1 MPQNLIQLLIKNRS
15 EYPGRAALR
24 EKRYGVWAPLSWAQ
38 LAERVENFAL
48 GLKALGLRP
57 QETVTIVG
65 DNKPPW
71 IIAEMGIIAAGGV
84 VTGMYPDCL
93 AEEVLYLLSYSEAR
107 MAILS
112 DQEQVDKILR
122 IWPKIK
128 ERVQWVIVWDA
139 RGMSH
144 YFHQYAFLR
153 RFEDIEE
160 MGALAKKKAN
170 NFLEEVASFWP
181 ANAPAM
187 MLTTSGTTALPKLA
201 VLSHE
206 NLIWAAENLG
216 KVVSM
221 EASDDLL
228 SLAPLPWI
236 GEQLYTVIRWLL
248 SGACY
253 NFPEEPETL
262 RRDLI
267 ELQPSYFGGTPA
279 RWEDLVSMIQAAM
292 DNADFFKKF
301 LYHWAMKNA
310 LHKTEEEL
318 SGKKIGWAQ
327 RFFSSLLAFFV
338 LRPLRNRVG
347 LGRVKMA
354 ITGGGALSPEV
365 FKYFKALGLD
375 IRQVYGQTECAG
387 IATTHRDGDV
397 RPETVGVPI
406 PGIEVKISD
415 KGEIMVR
422 GKSVM
427 LGYYKNEQATKEVLT
442 PEGFLRTGDAGYF
455 GEDGHLYI
463 FDRFKDIMVLADG
476 TRFAPQ
482 DIEIRLKFS
491 PYIKEAV
498 ICGGNQPFVAAIISI
513 DFETVGNWAK
523 KRRMAYTTYQDL
535 SQRPEVYSLIREE
548 ISKLCQRFPPNMR
561 VKKFVILIKELHPD
575 DEELTRTRK
584 VRRAFIYERYKELI
598 TDIYA
603 GKKVHNLD
611 IKIHYEDGRIS
622 AFQGQVVIAE
632 VDS

>member
-1 MPQNLIQLLIKNRS
+1 MAQNLIQLLVRNYRQN
-15 EYPGRAALR
+15 PRRVALR
-24 EKRYGVWAPLSWAQ
+24 EKRYGVWIPLSWQ
-38 LAERVENFAL
+38 ELVERIENFAL
-48 GLKALGLRP
+48 GLKVLGLKA
-57 QETVTIVG
+57 QEAVTIVG
-65 DNKPPW
+65 DNKPAW
-71 IIAEMGIIAAGGV
+71 IIAEMGVIAAGGV
-84 VTGMYPDCL
+84 ITGMYPDCL

-107 MAILS
+107 FVVLS

-122 IWPKIK
+122 IWPQIK
-128 ERVQWVIVWDA
+128 ERVPWVIVWDS

-144 YFHQYAFLR
+144 YYHQYSFLL
-153 RFEDIEE
+153 RFEEVE
-160 MGALAKKKAN
+160 KRGAKEKSKEN
-170 NFLEEVASFWP
+170 NFLEKVANLLP
-181 ANAPAM
+181 PEAPAM

-206 NLIWAAENLG
+206 NLIWAGENLG

-221 EASDDLL
+221 EAEDDLL

-236 GEQLYTVIRWLL
+236 GEQLYTVVRWLL
-248 SGACY
+248 SSACY

-267 ELQPSYFGGTPA
+267 ELQPSYFGGTPS
-279 RWEDLVSMIQAAM
+279 RWEDLVSMVQAAM

-301 LYHWAMKNA
+301 LYRWAMKSA
-310 LHKTEEEL
+310 LRKTEEKL
-318 SGKKIGWAQ
+318 SGKKIGWTQ
-327 RFFSSLLAFFV
+327 NFFCALLAFFV

-365 FKYFKALGLD
+365 FKYFKSLGLD

-406 PGIEVKISD
+406 PGIEVKIAEN
-415 KGEIMVR
+415 GEILVR

-427 LGYYKNEQATKEVLT
+427 LGYYKNEKATREVFT
-442 PEGFLRTGDAGYF
+442 AAGFLRTGDAGFF

-498 ICGGNQPFVAAIISI
+498 VCGGQQPFVAAIISI
-513 DFETVGNWAK
+513 DYETVGNWAK
-523 KRRMAYTTYQDL
+523 KRRLAYTTYQDL

-548 ISKLCQRFPPNMR
+548 ISRLCERFPPNMR
-561 VKKFVILIKELHPD
+561 IKKFVLLIKELHPD

-584 VRRAFIYERYKELI
+584 VRRAFIYERYKGLI
-598 TDIYA
+598 EDIYA
-603 GKKVHNLD
+603 GKRIHNLD
-611 IKIHYEDGRIS
+611 VKIHYEDGRIS
-622 AFQGQVVIAE
+622 SFQGQVVIAE
-632 VDS
+632 VNL

>member
-1 MPQNLIQLLIKNRS
+1 MAQNLIQLLIKNKK
-15 EYPGRAALR
+15 EYPQRVAMR
-24 EKRYGVWAPLSWAQ
+24 EKRYGVWSPLTWAQ
-38 LAERVENFAL
+38 LGERVENFAL
-48 GLKALGLRP
+48 GLKKLGLKAG
-57 QETVTIVG
+57 ETVTIVG

-71 IIAEMGIIAAGGV
+71 VIAEMGTIAAGGV

-93 AEEVLYLLSYSEAR
+93 AEEVLYLISYAEAK
-107 MAILS
+107 MLILS

-122 IWPKIK
+122 IWESIK
-128 ERVQWVIVWDA
+128 GKVRWVVIWDS

-144 YFHQYAFLR
+144 YYQRYPFLR
-153 RFEDIEE
+153 RFEEVE
-160 MGALAKKKAN
+160 HLGAQEKNRENKYLEQVAN
-170 NFLEEVASFWP
+170 LLLP
-181 ANAPAM
+181 NAPAL

-206 NLIWAAENLG
+206 NLIWAGENLG

-221 EASDDLL
+221 EAEDELL

-236 GEQLYTVIRWLL
+236 GEQLYTVVRWLL

-301 LYHWAMKNA
+301 LYHWAINA
-310 LHKTEEEL
+310 ALRKTEAEL
-318 SGKKIGWAQ
+318 SGQKIKWPQ
-327 RFFSSLLAFFV
+327 RLFSGLLAFFV

-365 FKYFKALGLD
+365 FKYFKSLGLD

-406 PGIEVKISD
+406 PGLELKIAD
-415 KGEIMVR
+415 NGEIMVR

-427 LGYYKNEQATKEVLT
+427 LGYYKNEQATREAFT
-442 PEGFLRTGDAGYF
+442 PDGFLRTGDAGYF

-513 DFETVGNWAK
+513 DYETVGNWAK
-523 KRRMAYTTYQDL
+523 KRRLAFTTYQDL
-535 SQRPEVYSLIREE
+535 AQRPEVYALIRDE
-548 ISKLCQRFPPNMR
+548 INKLCQRFPPNMR
-561 VKKFVILIKELHPD
+561 VKRFAILIKELHPD

-584 VRRAFIYERYKELI
+584 VRRAFIYERYRELI
-598 TDIYA
+598 NDIYA
-603 GKKVHNLD
+603 GKQIHNLD

-622 AFQGQVVIAE
+622 AFQGQIIIAE
-632 VDS
+632 VNP

>member
-1 MPQNLIQLLIKNRS
+1 MPQNLIQLLLKNSR
-15 EYPGRAALR
+15 EHPQRAALR
-24 EKRYGVWAPLSWAQ
+24 EKRYGVWSPLSWGQ

-48 GLKALGLRP
+48 GLKALGLKTG
-57 QETVTIVG
+57 EAVTIVG
-65 DNKPPW
+65 DNKPTW

-93 AEEVLYLLSYSEAR
+93 TEEILYLISYAEAR
-107 MAILS
+107 LVILS
-112 DQEQVDKILR
+112 DQEQVDKILK
-122 IWPKIK
+122 IWGNIK
-128 ERVQWVIVWDA
+128 EKVQWVIVWDS

-144 YFHQYAFLR
+144 YYHQYPFLR
-153 RFEDIEE
+153 RFEEVEKIGGHEKNKE
-160 MGALAKKKAN
+160 NNILEQVAN
-170 NFLEEVASFWP
+170 HLP
-181 ANAPAM
+181 PHAPAM

-201 VLSHE
+201 ILSHE
-206 NLIWAAENLG
+206 NLIWAGENLG

-221 EASDDLL
+221 EAGDDLL

-236 GEQLYTVIRWLL
+236 GEQLYTVVRWLL

-292 DNADFFKKF
+292 DNADFCKRFF
-301 LYHWAMKNA
+301 YHWAMNNA
-310 LHKTEEEL
+310 LRKTEDEL
-318 SGKKIGWAQ
+318 NGKKIGWVQ
-327 RFFSSLLAFFV
+327 KLLSDILTFFV
-338 LRPLRNRVG
+338 LRALRNRVG

-406 PGIEVKISD
+406 PGVEVKIAEN
-415 KGEIMVR
+415 GEIMVR

-427 LGYYKNEQATKEVLT
+427 LGYYQNEQATREAFT
-442 PEGFLRTGDAGYF
+442 PDGFLRTGDAGYF

-513 DFETVGNWAK
+513 DYETVGNWAK

-561 VKKFVILIKELHPD
+561 VKKFAVLIKELHPD

-598 TDIYA
+598 ADIYA

-622 AFQGQVVIAE
+622 AFQGQVAIAE
-632 VDS
+632 VSP

>member
-1 MPQNLIQLLIKNRS
+1 MAQNLIQLLIKNRQ
-15 EYPGRAALR
+15 EYPQRVAMR
-24 EKRYGVWAPLSWAQ
+24 EKRYGVWSPLTWAQ
-38 LAERVENFAL
+38 LGERVENFAL
-48 GLKALGLRP
+48 GLKKLGLKAG
-57 QETVTIVG
+57 EAVAIVG

-71 IIAEMGIIAAGGV
+71 VIGEMGAIAAGGL

-93 AEEVLYLLSYSEAR
+93 AEEVLYLISYAEAK
-107 MAILS
+107 MVILS

-122 IWPKIK
+122 IWGSIK
-128 ERVQWVIVWDA
+128 EKVQWVVVWDS
-139 RGMSH
+139 RGMNH
-144 YFHQYAFLR
+144 YYHHYPFLR
-153 RFEDIEE
+153 RFEEVE
-160 MGALAKKKAN
+160 NLGAQEKNREN
-170 NFLEEVASFWP
+170 NFLEQVAKFSLP
-181 ANAPAM
+181 SAPAL

-206 NLIWAAENLG
+206 NLIWAGENLG

-221 EASDDLL
+221 EAGDELL

-236 GEQLYTVIRWLL
+236 GEQLYTVVRWLL

-292 DNADFFKKF
+292 DNADFLKKF
-301 LYHWAMKNA
+301 LYHWAINA
-310 LHKTEEEL
+310 ALRKTEEEL
-318 SGKKIGWAQ
+318 SGKKIKWPQ
-327 RFFSSLLAFFV
+327 RLLSGFLAFFI

-365 FKYFKALGLD
+365 FKYFKSLGLD

-406 PGIEVKISD
+406 PGLEVKIAD
-415 KGEIMVR
+415 NGEIMVR

-427 LGYYKNEQATKEVLT
+427 LGYYKNEQATREAFTLD
-442 PEGFLRTGDAGYF
+442 GFLRTGDAGYF

-498 ICGGNQPFVAAIISI
+498 ICGGHQPFVAAIISV
-513 DFETVGNWAK
+513 DYETVGNWAK
-523 KRRMAYTTYQDL
+523 KRHLAFTTYQDL
-535 SQRPEVYSLIREE
+535 SQRPEVYSLIRAE
-548 ISKLCQRFPPNMR
+548 INKLCQRFPPNMR
-561 VKKFVILIKELHPD
+561 VKKFAILIKELHPD

-584 VRRAFIYERYKELI
+584 VRRAFIYERYQALI
-598 TDIYA
+598 NDIYA
-603 GKKVHNLD
+603 GKQVHNLD

-622 AFQGQVVIAE
+622 AFQGQVIIAE
-632 VDS
+632 VNL